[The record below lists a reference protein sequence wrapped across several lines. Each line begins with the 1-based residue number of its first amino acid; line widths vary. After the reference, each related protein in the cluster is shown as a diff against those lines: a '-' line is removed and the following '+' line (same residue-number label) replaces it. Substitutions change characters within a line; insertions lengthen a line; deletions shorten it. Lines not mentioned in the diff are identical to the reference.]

1 MAADGPTTPFTPST
15 TPSRNRPE
23 WQARK
28 THPELAAEAEKAL
41 RTVVDPELGM
51 DVITL
56 GLIRDLQIN
65 DESANLVM
73 ILTTPFCPYGPAIL
87 EAARRKVEE
96 TLQKPTTIELGDEI
110 WERDMMEE
118 GAAEM
123 LGLW

>member
-1 MAADGPTTPFTPST
+1 MNTTYPTTPLPANNTPK
-15 TPSRNRPE
+15 RNRPE
-23 WQARK
+23 WEARK
-28 THPELAAEAEKAL
+28 THPELAEQVEKAL

-51 DVITL
+51 DVVTL
-56 GLIRDLQIN
+56 GLIRNLQIS
-65 DESANLVM
+65 DDSANLVM

-96 TLQKPTTIELGDEI
+96 ELQRPTTIELGDEI

>member
-1 MAADGPTTPFTPST
+1 MTEETQNAP
-15 TPSRNRPE
+15 NRPV
-23 WQARK
+23 WQARQ
-28 THPELAAEAEKAL
+28 THPELAEAVEKAL

-51 DVITL
+51 DVVTL

-96 TLQKPTTIELGDEI
+96 TLQKPTTIELGEEI
-110 WERDMMEE
+110 WDRSMMED

>member
-1 MAADGPTTPFTPST
+1 MSFDEQAPK
-15 TPSRNRPE
+15 RNRPE

-28 THPELAAEAEKAL
+28 THPELAEEAEKAL

-51 DVITL
+51 DVVTL
-56 GLIRDLQIN
+56 GLVRDLQID
-65 DESANLVM
+65 DETANLVM

-96 TLQKPTTIELGDEI
+96 GLQKPTTIELGEEI
-110 WERDMMEE
+110 WERDMMED

-123 LGLW
+123 LGMW

>member
-1 MAADGPTTPFTPST
+1 MSEQTNTSSPKP
-15 TPSRNRPE
+15 NRPE
-23 WQARK
+23 WEARK
-28 THPELAAEAEKAL
+28 THPKLAEQAEKAL

-51 DVITL
+51 DVVTL
-56 GLIRDLQIN
+56 GLIRNLQIF

-96 TLQKPTTIELGDEI
+96 ALQKPTTIELGEEI